1 MNCAIGARL
10 MGGGMSKF
18 DSFDQYPARGLGLAE
33 SILLTV
39 WPTLNRHQEDMVL
52 IGGLAVH
59 YLTREH
65 TTGWP
70 GAVTMDVDLG
80 LSLAVDDDRYGNI
93 MDDMRGLGF
102 GHDPK
107 IHNRLVKEVDGLKM
121 YLDFLTDAGTKT
133 TGTAL
138 VSDLITS
145 SVPGLERALCERRW
159 IEIEGCDVY
168 GVNQRMMIPV
178 CDVGPL
184 LVLKLNAFGGPHG
197 RRHPKDAYDVLLCV
211 TGYPDGPKRAIEA
224 FQNERNRHNPAY
236 PSAVTAL
243 RNDFKDTASDGPMRA
258 ANFLRAFPEQSQRLK
273 EELVTAAEF
282 MLAET

>member
-1 MNCAIGARL
+1 MNCAMEKPL
-10 MGGGMSKF
+10 TEDGMTKF
-18 DSFDQYPARGLGLAE
+18 DRFDQYPARGLGLAE
-33 SILLTV
+33 SVLLSV
-39 WPTLNRHQEDMVL
+39 WPTLSRHQDDMVL

-59 YLTREH
+59 YLTRGH
-65 TTGWP
+65 TTDWP

-93 MDDMRGLGF
+93 LDDMRGLGF
-102 GHDPK
+102 GPDPQIK
-107 IHNRLVKEVDGLKM
+107 NRLVKEVDGLNM

-133 TGTAL
+133 SGTAR
-138 VSDLITS
+138 VSDVITS
-145 SVPGLERALCERRW
+145 SVPGLERALCERRL
-159 IEIEGCDVY
+159 IEIEGDDFY

-211 TGYPDGPKRAIEA
+211 TGYPEGPRQAIKA
-224 FQNERNRHNPAY
+224 FQNEGKQCNPAY
-236 PSAVTAL
+236 PSAIEAL
-243 RNDFKDTASDGPMRA
+243 RNDFKDATSDGPVRA
-258 ANFLRAFPEQSQRLK
+258 SNFLRPFPEQSQRLK

-282 MLAET
+282 MLADA